1 MRVGLWLPTFA
12 ADTVTAADTGVVE
25 LARLA
30 ERCGLDGLWVIDHML
45 PTTREVHSGSW
56 YDPIVSLTAAAAVTE
71 SLELG
76 TASLVAGPRHPVALA
91 KQVASL
97 AALAGPRVTIGVS
110 SGWAP
115 EEYECFGYRLTER
128 GERTD
133 EVAAVLRLLLETAPV
148 DSPGPRYPFQAVRL
162 VPRPRWRIPILIGGG
177 SRTPESGSAADRP
190 HMAASVLERIKRFDG
205 WLAPCAGDESM
216 TLADLALVNEAVG
229 DRPFRRVHVQWTH
242 IVDTDDTDRA
252 LAEQVPAFGRVM
264 GESQHREPPRFVPD
278 RLIDRHHRSGFPNRR
293 GRLRRHNRGSGG
305 VHARTGGAD
314 LRAGICC
321 GWNCAGSGRCLWRIG
336 TDTDERFP
344 LRHTVRT
351 RYRSVPKC

>member
-115 EEYECFGYRLTER
+115 EEYECFGYRLAER

-242 IVDTDDTDRA
+242 IVETDDTDRA

-264 GESQHREPPRFVPD
+264 GDRSIENLRSSYLTGSLTDITDRVSRIAAAGFDDIIVGPVESTPEQVELISELASAVDGTMRVPAAA
-278 RLIDRHHRSGFPNRR
+278 SG
-293 GRLRRHNRGSGG
+293 
-305 VHARTGGAD
+305 
-314 LRAGICC
+314 
-321 GWNCAGSGRCLWRIG
+321 
-336 TDTDERFP
+336 E
-344 LRHTVRT
+344 
-351 RYRSVPKC
+351 